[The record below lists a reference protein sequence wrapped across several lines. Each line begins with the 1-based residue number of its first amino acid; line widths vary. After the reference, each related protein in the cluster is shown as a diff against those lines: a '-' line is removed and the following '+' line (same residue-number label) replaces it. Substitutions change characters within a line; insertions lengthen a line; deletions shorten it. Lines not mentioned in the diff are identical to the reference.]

1 MDVSIN
7 PADPD
12 GRYLAS
18 LNACFP
24 GWGGEAAYRWAFGR
38 TVRGPAADL
47 MMLSEGAELLAG
59 SAVSYRTLR
68 TAAGHDVLIGI
79 MTGSWTLPAARG
91 RGCFTRVIEESVRLV
106 KDKGGGF
113 LLAFVTETNA
123 SFRRLEAA
131 GSTLYPT
138 TYLVSAPA
146 VATGAAVAG
155 VEHPAA
161 QVLAAPEP
169 WFEAF
174 EARRVAGSRFL
185 YGSAAEWAG
194 QFLGRGGVCSVVEF
208 AGLGFACVEQ
218 HGDFDRLQGLAPE
231 RPELR
236 GALVEALRVR
246 AAARGRRVFLFESE
260 RGATA
265 EGLSASPGYLTALAA
280 SELAGDA
287 ASLGPWRLHSGD
299 RM

>member
-1 MDVSIN
+1 MDVTIN
-7 PADPD
+7 PADPA

-24 GWGGEAAYRWAFGR
+24 NWGGETAFRWAFGR
-38 TVRGPAADL
+38 TVRGPAADV
-47 MMLSEGAELLAG
+47 MMLSEGGELLAG

-68 TAAGHDVLIGI
+68 TASGQEALIGI

-106 KDKGGGF
+106 SDKGGGF

-131 GSTLYPT
+131 GATLYPT
-138 TYLVSAPA
+138 TYLVSAPTE
-146 VATGAAVAG
+146 ATGAAIAC
-155 VEHPAA
+155 VEHTAA
-161 QVLAAPEP
+161 DVLAAPER

-174 EARRVAGSRFL
+174 EARRAAGSRFL

-194 QFLGRGGVCSVVEF
+194 QFLGRGGVCSVVEL

-231 RPELR
+231 RPESH
-236 GALVEALRVR
+236 GALVEALRTR

-260 RGATA
+260 GGATF
-265 EGLSASPGYLTALAA
+265 EGLGSSPGYLTALAA
-280 SELAGDA
+280 GKVQVDVTG
-287 ASLGPWRLHSGD
+287 LGPWRLHSGD